1 VDDEATERVDFGGL
15 AGEQQG
21 GGVELGGDRRAV
33 DVVASAQ
40 PGAIVDRRVDPALG
54 ERYRLAADAR
64 GAGIAALRQLRQLRQ
79 RKDACPSTLRVTS
92 STGVSS
98 WAKV

>member
-1 VDDEATERVDFGGL
+1 MHDEATERVDFGGL
-15 AGEQQG
+15 VGEQQG

-33 DVVASAQ
+33 DAVAGAQ
-40 PGAIVDRRVDPALG
+40 PGAIADRRVDSALG
-54 ERYRLAADAR
+54 ERYRLAAYDR
-64 GAGIAALRQLRQLRQ
+64 SAGIAARRQLRQLRQ
-79 RKDACPSTLRVTS
+79 RKDACSSTLRVTS